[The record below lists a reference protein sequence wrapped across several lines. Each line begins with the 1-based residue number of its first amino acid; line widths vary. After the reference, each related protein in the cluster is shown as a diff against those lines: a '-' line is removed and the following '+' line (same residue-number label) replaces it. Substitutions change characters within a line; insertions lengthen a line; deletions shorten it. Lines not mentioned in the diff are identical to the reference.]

1 MEMVCGT
8 CRQFSRAKS
17 QQKNLCNAWG
27 NPTTMTRVACE
38 FWMPKSMPIFQYP
51 KEANKG
57 SDEKCD

>member
-38 FWMPKSMPIFQYP
+38 FLDAQIDACIPIS
-51 KEANKG
+51 KG
-57 SDEKCD
+57 SKQRERGKT